1 MAPTWRHVCY
11 WPLADVASPR
21 LRMFALEVTRSR
33 LAQSDIRQRGRTGQL
48 TVRWVA
54 DAVPRRLLN
63 AFVRPYVSSA
73 PFVASSPASTRS
85 PAWVE
90 KEAQGLCF

>member
-11 WPLADVASPR
+11 WSLADMASPR
-21 LRMFALEVTRSR
+21 LRMSALEVTRSL
-33 LAQSDIRQRGRTGQL
+33 LAQSEHSTKGRTGQL

-63 AFVRPYVSSA
+63 AFVRSYVSSA
-73 PFVASSPASTRS
+73 PFVASSPASAPS